1 VGLPVPQNVPP
12 TLAHHH
18 LRQVRPDTIPVTA
31 GIRLQRERHPV
42 GMMHVKR
49 VQTLINCNP

>member
-1 VGLPVPQNVPP
+1 VGLPVPADSSPTACSITPGKLVP
-12 TLAHHH
+12 T
-18 LRQVRPDTIPVTA
+18 RSPVTA

-49 VQTLINCNP
+49 V